1 MDIEEFIE
9 AKRTLDQNVAI
20 SVQAEIDKFERVT
33 GRTPSYIDVE
43 MIAIE
48 KEGSPKRRFTV
59 GAVRSEIPLD

>member
-1 MDIEEFIE
+1 MNIEEFIE
-9 AKRTLDQNVAI
+9 AKRALDQNIALSI
-20 SVQAEIDKFERVT
+20 QAEIDKFECAT

-59 GAVRSEIPLD
+59 GTVRSEVPLE

>member
-20 SVQAEIDKFERVT
+20 SIQAEIDKFERAT

-48 KEGSPKRRFTV
+48 KEGTPKRRFTV
-59 GAVRSEIPLD
+59 GTVRSEVPLD